1 MRKRV
6 TGKKAVALVMA
17 SLMIASM
24 AGCGSSGSGSSGSGN
39 TSVKEDGS
47 IDTSKHEVI
56 NMLVLGNKPTNGRL
70 EAMLDK
76 LNPILTEKVNA
87 ELEFTYIE
95 WTDWQTQYNLKL
107 LSGDSS
113 LDLIC
118 TATDWLFG
126 WENAKKGAFLPL
138 SEDMLKTYAPKTWEQ
153 VSADG
158 DWDICKYNDE
168 IYFIPEDHYTQYT
181 NHGMFYRG
189 DWAKEAGL
197 ENGKITKF
205 EDLTTYFQY
214 IKDNKEDVIPWDIAG
229 KNQTGGILGGYIGSK
244 TEYTAFN
251 CTSVGIYTDF
261 WGVMQDDP
269 TTVMS
274 PYVEDDSLYDAAE
287 LMKEW
292 NDMGVWRKDV
302 LNFDG
307 DTREEFYAGTTGAD
321 QHHAQTYY
329 SQIVPNMEKKQPG
342 SDPQFYYWGEENQ
355 NVQHPLKEHGAC
367 AISANSTH
375 PERALMVY
383 DLLRNDEECYRLLN
397 YGIEGEDYIVTE
409 DGKLGRPDGFDS
421 STDALDSN
429 FWMGRNDDL
438 ELQDESWWDGTDD
451 LISSLD
457 KIGYDY
463 PFENLIVDTTAIEAK
478 QAALANV
485 LAKYIPQLAYGQV
498 DDPKATVDQMREELK
513 AAGYDDVKAAI
524 QKDLDAFVE
533 ENGTPDFTRGE

>member
-24 AGCGSSGSGSSGSGN
+24 AGCGSSGSESSGSGN

-118 TATDWLFG
+118 TATDWLYG
-126 WENAKKGAFLPL
+126 WENTKKGAFLPL

-229 KNQTGGILGGYIGSK
+229 KNQTGGILGGYITSK
-244 TEYTAFN
+244 KEYTAFN
-251 CTSVGIYTDF
+251 CASVGIYTDF

-329 SQIVPNMEKKQPG
+329 STIVPNMEKKQPG

-383 DLLRNDEECYRLLN
+383 CRPKLANFQVSAKKLTTQFHLFLLLYDFMHPVTKLLFN
-397 YGIEGEDYIVTE
+397 YTKGVQP
-409 DGKLGRPDGFDS
+409 LLS
-421 STDALDSN
+421 V
-429 FWMGRNDDL
+429 
-438 ELQDESWWDGTDD
+438 
-451 LISSLD
+451 ISSFSLPNTG
-457 KIGYDY
+457 K
-463 PFENLIVDTTAIEAK
+463 PHTADAAQRKAGKQLRQHRRHAAAK
-478 QAALANV
+478 ACCQ
-485 LAKYIPQLAYGQV
+485 
-498 DDPKATVDQMREELK
+498 
-513 AAGYDDVKAAI
+513 
-524 QKDLDAFVE
+524 
-533 ENGTPDFTRGE
+533 

>member
-6 TGKKAVALVMA
+6 TGKRAVALVMA
-17 SLMIASM
+17 SLMVASM
-24 AGCGSSGSGSSGSGN
+24 AGCGSKSSDGGSSKVN
-39 TSVKEDGS
+39 EDGS

-107 LSGDSS
+107 LSGDTN

-118 TATDWLFG
+118 TATDWLYG

-168 IYFIPEDHYTQYT
+168 IYFMPEDHYTQYT
-181 NHGMFYRG
+181 TQGMFYRG

-197 ENGKITKF
+197 TDGKITKF
-205 EDLTTYFQY
+205 EDLDTYFKY
-214 IKDNKEDVIPWDIAG
+214 IKENKDGVIPWDIAG
-229 KNQTGGILGGYIGSK
+229 KTQTYGLLNGYLLSHLD
-244 TEYTAFN
+244 YTPFN
-251 CTSVGIYTDF
+251 CTTLGVYIDF

-269 TTVMS
+269 TKVTS
-274 PYVEDDSLYDAAE
+274 PYMEDDFIYDAAE

-292 NDMGVWRKDV
+292 NDLGVWRKDV

-307 DTREEFYAGTTGAD
+307 DNREEFYAGTSGSD
-321 QHHAQTYY
+321 QHHAETYY
-329 SQIVPNMEKKQPG
+329 TKIVPNMETKQPG

-355 NVQHPLKEHGAC
+355 NVQHPLKLHGAC
-367 AISANSTH
+367 AVSANSTH

-397 YGIEGEDYIVTE
+397 YGIEGEDYVVTE
-409 DGKLGRPDGFDS
+409 DGKLGRPDGYDS
-421 STDALDSN
+421 SKDSLDSN

-438 ELQDESWWDGTDD
+438 ELQNEDWWDGTADF
-451 LISSLD
+451 ITSLD
-457 KIGYDY
+457 EIGYDY
-463 PFENLIVDTTAIEAK
+463 PFENLMVDTNAIEAK

-485 LAKYIPQLAYGQV
+485 LSKYMPQLAFGQT

-513 AAGYDDVKAAI
+513 AAGYDEVKESI
-524 QKDLDAFVE
+524 QKDLDAFIE
-533 ENGTPDFTRGE
+533 ENGTPDFTRGK

>member
-24 AGCGSSGSGSSGSGN
+24 AGCGSSGSESSGSGN

-118 TATDWLFG
+118 TATDWLYG
-126 WENAKKGAFLPL
+126 WENTKKGAFLPL

-229 KNQTGGILGGYIGSK
+229 KNQTGGILGGYITSK
-244 TEYTAFN
+244 KEYTAFN
-251 CTSVGIYTDF
+251 CASVGIYTDF

-292 NDMGVWRKDV
+292 NGH
-302 LNFDG
+302 G
-307 DTREEFYAGTTGAD
+307 C
-321 QHHAQTYY
+321 
-329 SQIVPNMEKKQPG
+329 MEKR
-342 SDPQFYYWGEENQ
+342 
-355 NVQHPLKEHGAC
+355 C
-367 AISANSTH
+367 
-375 PERALMVY
+375 PEL
-383 DLLRNDEECYRLLN
+383 
-397 YGIEGEDYIVTE
+397 
-409 DGKLGRPDGFDS
+409 
-421 STDALDSN
+421 
-429 FWMGRNDDL
+429 
-438 ELQDESWWDGTDD
+438 
-451 LISSLD
+451 
-457 KIGYDY
+457 
-463 PFENLIVDTTAIEAK
+463 
-478 QAALANV
+478 
-485 LAKYIPQLAYGQV
+485 
-498 DDPKATVDQMREELK
+498 
-513 AAGYDDVKAAI
+513 
-524 QKDLDAFVE
+524 
-533 ENGTPDFTRGE
+533 

>member
-24 AGCGSSGSGSSGSGN
+24 AGCGSSGSESSGSGN

-118 TATDWLFG
+118 TATDWLYG
-126 WENAKKGAFLPL
+126 WENTKKGAFLPL

-205 EDLTTYFQY
+205 GGAGGLVPITGFANSVASAAIEYQ
-214 IKDNKEDVIPWDIAG
+214 KEGQVFGIGVKIFTIAG
-229 KNQTGGILGGYIGSK
+229 PVIL
-244 TEYTAFN
+244 
-251 CTSVGIYTDF
+251 
-261 WGVMQDDP
+261 
-269 TTVMS
+269 
-274 PYVEDDSLYDAAE
+274 
-287 LMKEW
+287 
-292 NDMGVWRKDV
+292 
-302 LNFDG
+302 
-307 DTREEFYAGTTGAD
+307 
-321 QHHAQTYY
+321 
-329 SQIVPNMEKKQPG
+329 
-342 SDPQFYYWGEENQ
+342 
-355 NVQHPLKEHGAC
+355 
-367 AISANSTH
+367 
-375 PERALMVY
+375 
-383 DLLRNDEECYRLLN
+383 
-397 YGIEGEDYIVTE
+397 YGI
-409 DGKLGRPDGFDS
+409 FS
-421 STDALDSN
+421 SFVA
-429 FWMGRNDDL
+429 G
-438 ELQDESWWDGTDD
+438 
-451 LISSLD
+451 LIYL
-457 KIGYDY
+457 
-463 PFENLIVDTTAIEAK
+463 FTK
-478 QAALANV
+478 QWGWFL
-485 LAKYIPQLAYGQV
+485 
-498 DDPKATVDQMREELK
+498 
-513 AAGYDDVKAAI
+513 
-524 QKDLDAFVE
+524 
-533 ENGTPDFTRGE
+533 

>member
-168 IYFIPEDHYTQYT
+168 IYFMPEDHYTQYT

-214 IKDNKEDVIPWDIAG
+214 IKDN
-229 KNQTGGILGGYIGSK
+229 
-244 TEYTAFN
+244 
-251 CTSVGIYTDF
+251 
-261 WGVMQDDP
+261 
-269 TTVMS
+269 
-274 PYVEDDSLYDAAE
+274 
-287 LMKEW
+287 
-292 NDMGVWRKDV
+292 
-302 LNFDG
+302 
-307 DTREEFYAGTTGAD
+307 
-321 QHHAQTYY
+321 
-329 SQIVPNMEKKQPG
+329 
-342 SDPQFYYWGEENQ
+342 
-355 NVQHPLKEHGAC
+355 
-367 AISANSTH
+367 
-375 PERALMVY
+375 
-383 DLLRNDEECYRLLN
+383 N
-397 YGIEGEDYIVTE
+397 Y
-409 DGKLGRPDGFDS
+409 K
-421 STDALDSN
+421 
-429 FWMGRNDDL
+429 
-438 ELQDESWWDGTDD
+438 
-451 LISSLD
+451 
-457 KIGYDY
+457 
-463 PFENLIVDTTAIEAK
+463 
-478 QAALANV
+478 
-485 LAKYIPQLAYGQV
+485 
-498 DDPKATVDQMREELK
+498 
-513 AAGYDDVKAAI
+513 
-524 QKDLDAFVE
+524 
-533 ENGTPDFTRGE
+533 